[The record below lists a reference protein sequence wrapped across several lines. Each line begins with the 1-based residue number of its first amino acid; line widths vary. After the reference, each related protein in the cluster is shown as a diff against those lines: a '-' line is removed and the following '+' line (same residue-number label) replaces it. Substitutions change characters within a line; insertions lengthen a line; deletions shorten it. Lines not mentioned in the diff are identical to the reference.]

1 MSRITQITMASLA
14 AAAMF
19 GGGCVGEP
27 TIGSGDDDD
36 GQPMQAT
43 ETSPLS
49 DALCLR
55 KMALDL
61 THAAPSDDNHSR
73 LAKGDVNLDQLAD
86 EYLASPEFSQVAFDW
101 MRSEF
106 TPTALTNEETDVE
119 EPARLMHY
127 ILMKDRDWR
136 ETMTATYTVDADG
149 VEHEITDRPAAGILS
164 TKYSLQSTVGSFRRN
179 WAGRLERQFA
189 GITLVAV
196 TIPAGSTIDVTP
208 DGLAS
213 NPDCAGCHVHPVYG
227 IDALARFAQ
236 CYDETGERI
245 AGCEDPE
252 ASFLLQSGRGLV
264 VLRRLTAATNEFKS
278 QSIDFFFKRLF
289 GRDIAREEAVFYT
302 QAASVFAA
310 SGYHARELIKHLV
323 TSEAYCSR

>member
-1 MSRITQITMASLA
+1 MLRVTTITIALA
-14 AAAMF
+14 ALGA
-19 GGGCVGEP
+19 GCMGEP
-27 TIGSGDDDD
+27 SVGGDDDA
-36 GQPMQAT
+36 PPSQAT
-43 ETSPLS
+43 ETTPVSE
-49 DALCLR
+49 AVCLR

-61 THAAPSDDNHSR
+61 THASPSPENLEK
-73 LAKGDVNLDQLAD
+73 LAKGDTNLDKLAD
-86 EYLASPEFSQVAFDW
+86 EYLASAEFSQVSFDW

-106 TPTALTNEETDVE
+106 TPTALTNAETDVE

-127 ILMKDRDWR
+127 ILMQDRDWR
-136 ETMTATYTVDADG
+136 ETMTATYTVDTAG
-149 VEHEITDRPAAGILS
+149 VQHEITDRPAAGILT

-236 CYDETGERI
+236 CYDETGARI
-245 AGCEDPE
+245 AGCEDPD

-264 VLRRLTAATNEFKS
+264 DLGRITAATNEFKS

-289 GRDIAREEAVFYT
+289 GRDLAREEAEFYT
-302 QAASVFAA
+302 EAASVFAA